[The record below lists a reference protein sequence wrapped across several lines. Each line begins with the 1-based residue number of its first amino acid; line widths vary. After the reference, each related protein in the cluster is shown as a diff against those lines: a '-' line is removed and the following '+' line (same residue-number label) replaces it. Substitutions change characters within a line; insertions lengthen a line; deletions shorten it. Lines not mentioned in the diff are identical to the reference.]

1 MKKKLKILVMI
12 GLFKKAIV
20 LSMLVLSSS
29 LIGQIDRSMP
39 EPGPAPEI
47 EFKEPFTTKLSNNLT
62 LMVVVNDKLPTASAT
77 LIIDNPP
84 ILEGDK
90 SGVKDL
96 VTSNMGKGNKF
107 QSKDEFIEEK
117 DFMGSFISYNS
128 SGGSISSLSRYFE
141 RTMTM
146 FAQGALYPVFSDE
159 EFEKEKTK
167 LTEALKIDEKNAA
180 SIARRVENIVAF
192 KQGHPRSEY
201 TTEASVSSIG
211 ITDIENFYK
220 NYFKPNN
227 AYLVVIGDVN
237 LEETI
242 SLSKELFENWEYSTE
257 LENMFGEGSVNDFVD
272 PDVSAKTTIHIVD
285 VPNSTN
291 VEISFQNVID
301 RKTSDTDYF
310 SGTVANRVLGA
321 GPESRLFTV
330 IREEKGYAYGAY
342 SGLPTSSKSKTK
354 FVGRTTVRSEVADS
368 AIVEMHNQLKIMRDR
383 PITDE
388 ELSNVKSGYF
398 GEFAMSIENPI
409 TIANQALSI
418 RSENL
423 PEDFYKTFL
432 SNLNKV
438 SKDDV
443 IESSKKFFLI
453 DNAQI
458 VVTGKINE
466 IIDNLENIY
475 LDDDK
480 IDVVYHDEFGNI
492 TEKPDYSVDE
502 NVSVESI
509 VTNYIDLIGGKDKL
523 EKVESIEIKGNA
535 NLNMQ
540 GQSFVLEFYSLKNN
554 QNQSLSTVTAGG
566 MVVQKSVF
574 NKYQGY
580 NEVNGQRMPL
590 TDSEL
595 EQAIIN
601 SALFSELN
609 YDFSAIELIGTSN
622 VDDQKVYEIKITDN
636 KTEYYSIESGLKL
649 KEVETTEVEGN
660 VISVETTIKE
670 YEEVDGIMIPSEI
683 NQITPGLPIPGGITI
698 NFNTIKLN
706 VKTSDSDFN

>member
-1 MKKKLKILVMI
+1 MKNNLKILLMI
-12 GLFKKAIV
+12 GLCKKVIV
-20 LSMLVLSSS
+20 LSMLILSSS
-29 LIGQIDRSMP
+29 LIGQIDRSIP
-39 EPGPAPEI
+39 EAGPAPEI
-47 EFKEPFTTKLSNNLT
+47 EFKEPYTTKLSNNLT
-62 LMVVVNDKLPTASAT
+62 LMVVVNDKLPTASAS
-77 LIIDNPP
+77 LIIDNLP

-90 SGVKDL
+90 SGVKGL

-146 FAQGALYPVFSDE
+146 FAQGALYPIFSDE

-180 SIARRVENIVAF
+180 SIARRVENIVAY
-192 KQGHPRSEY
+192 KKDHPTSEY
-201 TTEASVSSIG
+201 TTEASVSNIN

-220 NYFKPNN
+220 SYFKPNN

-237 LEETI
+237 LEGTI
-242 SLSKELFENWEYSTE
+242 ALSKKLFEDWKYSNE
-257 LENMFGEGSVNDFVD
+257 LDKMFGEGSINDFED
-272 PDVSAKTTIHIVD
+272 PEVSEKTTIHIVD
-285 VPNSTN
+285 VPNATN
-291 VEISFQNVID
+291 VEISFQNIID

-321 GPESRLFTV
+321 GPESRLFSV
-330 IREEKGYAYGAY
+330 IREEKGFAYGAY
-342 SGLPTSSKSKTK
+342 SGLPTSSKTKTK
-354 FVGRTTVRSEVADS
+354 FVARTTVRTEVADS
-368 AIVEMHNQLKIMRDR
+368 AIVEMHNQLKIMRDN
-383 PITDE
+383 PITNE

-432 SNLNKV
+432 SNLNTV

-443 IESSKKFFLI
+443 MQSSKKFFLI

-458 VVTGKINE
+458 VVTGKIND
-466 IIDNLENIY
+466 ILDNLESIY
-475 LDDDK
+475 LDENR
-480 IDVVYHDEFGNI
+480 IDVIYHDAFGEI
-492 TEKPDYSVDE
+492 IEKPDYSVDAS
-502 NVSVESI
+502 VSVENI
-509 VTNYIDLIGGKDKL
+509 INKYIDLIGGKDKL
-523 EKVESIEIKGNA
+523 EKVESIESNGNA
-535 NLNMQ
+535 NINMQ

-554 QNQSLSTVTAGG
+554 QNQSLNTITAGG
-566 MVVQKSVF
+566 MVVQRSVF

-609 YDFSAIELIGTSN
+609 YDFSTIELIGTAM
-622 VDDQKVYEIKITDN
+622 VDNQKAYQIKITEN
-636 KTEYYSIESGLKL
+636 KTEYYSIESGLKI
-649 KEVETTEVEGN
+649 KEVEIQETEGN
-660 VISVETTIKE
+660 QVVQETTIKD
-670 YEEVDGIMIPSEI
+670 YNEVDGVLIPSEI
-683 NQITPGLPIPGGITI
+683 NLVAPGTPPDGFTI
-698 NFNTIKLN
+698 KFNRIKLN

>member
-1 MKKKLKILVMI
+1 MKKNLKILVMI
-12 GLFKKAIV
+12 GLCKKLIV

-39 EPGPAPEI
+39 EAGPAPEI
-47 EFKEPFTTKLSNNLT
+47 EFKEPYTTKLSNNLT

-146 FAQGALYPVFSDE
+146 FAQGALYPIFSDE

-180 SIARRVENIVAF
+180 SIARRVENIVAY
-192 KQGHPRSEY
+192 KKDHPRSEY
-201 TTEASVSSIG
+201 TTEASVSNIN
-211 ITDIENFYK
+211 ITDIDNFYK
-220 NYFKPNN
+220 SYFKPNN

-237 LEETI
+237 LEGTVA
-242 SLSKELFENWEYSTE
+242 LSKKLFEDWKYSNE
-257 LENMFGEGSVNDFVD
+257 LDKMFGEGSINDFEE
-272 PDVSAKTTIHIVD
+272 PEVSDKTTIHIVD
-285 VPNSTN
+285 VPNATN
-291 VEISFQNVID
+291 VEISFQNIID
-301 RKTSDTDYF
+301 RKTSDSDYF

-321 GPESRLFTV
+321 GPESRLFSV
-330 IREEKGYAYGAY
+330 IREEKGFAYGAY
-342 SGLPTSSKSKTK
+342 SGLPTSSKTKTK
-354 FVGRTTVRSEVADS
+354 FVARTTVRTEVADS
-368 AIVEMHNQLKIMRDR
+368 AIVEMHNQLRIMRDN

-432 SNLNKV
+432 SNLNTV

-443 IESSKKFFLI
+443 MQSSKKFFLI

-458 VVTGKINE
+458 VVTGKIND
-466 IIDNLENIY
+466 ILDNLESIY
-475 LDDDK
+475 LDENK
-480 IDVVYHDEFGNI
+480 IDVIYYDAFGEVI
-492 TEKPDYSVDE
+492 EKPDYSVDAS
-502 NVSVESI
+502 VSVENI
-509 VTNYIDLIGGKDKL
+509 INKYIDLIGGKDKL

-554 QNQSLSTVTAGG
+554 QNQSLATVTAGG
-566 MVVQKSVF
+566 MVVQRSVF

-580 NEVNGQRMPL
+580 NEVNGQRIPL
-590 TDSEL
+590 ADAEL

-609 YDFSAIELIGTSN
+609 YDFSTIELVGTAV
-622 VDDQKVYEIKITDN
+622 VDDQKAYEIKITDN
-636 KTEYYSIESGLKL
+636 KTEYYSIESGLKI
-649 KEVETTEVEGN
+649 KEVEIQEIEGN
-660 VISVETTIKE
+660 QLSIETTIKE
-670 YEEVDGIMIPSEI
+670 YEEVEGILVPNEI
-683 NQITPGLPIPGGITI
+683 NQVTPTLPIPGGITI
-698 NFNTIKLN
+698 KFNFRGIA
-706 VKTSDSDFN
+706 

>member
-20 LSMLVLSSS
+20 LSMLVLSSP

-47 EFKEPFTTKLSNNLT
+47 EFKEPYTTKLSNNLT

-272 PDVSAKTTIHIVD
+272 PEVSAKTTIHIVD

-368 AIVEMHNQLKIMRDR
+368 AIVEMHNQLKIMRDS

>member
-12 GLFKKAIV
+12 GLFKKAAV

-47 EFKEPFTTKLSNNLT
+47 EFKEPYTTKLSNNLT

-368 AIVEMHNQLKIMRDR
+368 AIVEMHNQLKIMRDS